1 MLGLSDLRRRL
12 APAFAGRRRWAW
24 LAGSALLVLVLTA
37 PGWLGAIGARVVAS
51 SAAGRLHLPLT
62 IGQGRAGWRGLVL
75 SGVVVGGESGQR
87 PLAVVASVHLPWSA
101 AWGKGRVRITG
112 VKLDLERGGPRDN
125 TRGLE
130 VLAKPPKV
138 AGSGQAGAPR
148 RLLSMELED
157 GSLRF
162 VDTERRLEVEVG
174 TFGLLLVP
182 DDTLTVKAR
191 QVSGKLS
198 VRGGD
203 RDPRFGAGEVGLTSK
218 LHGLRPTGAPVVR
231 VSEGFVQAL
240 RSLALS
246 GIKGTLGPAKGGGPE
261 IAIDLQGSYG
271 GARESLWTATGSIT
285 PPDPPAG
292 RELGGQ
298 VHLRAARF
306 ALSRIAEVLP
316 PQILE
321 PADTTI
327 DAALDVG
334 LQDGRVSLRAG
345 IEVSALSLHHEAIAS
360 EPLFGVDL
368 GLQLDA
374 AITPAER
381 RIEVTLLTGR
391 LRDLVG
397 TVSGSLELPP
407 GVFTFT
413 DGSKLEVLPKLDL
426 RVRVPRIPCARALA
440 SLPGP
445 VVPHLQG
452 FTLQGFFEADL
463 RTRFDFAALDG
474 LELEGKVGID
484 GCKVVKAPEEV
495 DALVGPAP
503 VTQVV
508 EVPRLDAKTPDDKEL
523 LAFAIGPE
531 NPDFVPFER
540 ISPHLINAI
549 MTTEDSGFFKHRGWV
564 TSEFKTALRRNL
576 QGGGFRLGASSI
588 TMQTVKNVL
597 LSREKTLSRKLQ
609 ELFLV
614 WYLEQQLPKERILE
628 LYFNAIEFGPRIY
641 GIGAAARHYFGKEP
655 AELGP
660 LEGAFFSS
668 ILPSPKR
675 RYVQYCHGAL
685 LPAWDKY
692 LRRILLRMRERG
704 RLTEEEHAATLTQT
718 LAFDPTARTTTEKE
732 CLEWIKR
739 ITTKT
744 EPEPPPDGE

>member
-1 MLGLSDLRRRL
+1 MTGLPDLRQRL
-12 APAFAGRRRWAW
+12 ASAFAGRLRWAW
-24 LAGSALLVLVLTA
+24 LAGASLLSLVLSFPLWA
-37 PGWLGAIGARVVAS
+37 GAIGARVVAS
-51 SAAGRLHLPLT
+51 SGARRLHVPVT
-62 IGQGRAGWRGLVL
+62 IGNGRAGWAGLVL
-75 SGVVVGGESGQR
+75 SDVVFGGGSVKR
-87 PLAVVASVHLPWSA
+87 PLAVASTVSVPWA
-101 AWGKGRVRITG
+101 AVWGAGTIRIAG
-112 VKLDLERGGPRDN
+112 VKAHVERGGPGDN
-125 TRGLE
+125 TAGLEAAARSSGASGPTGGTTPRRRPTIEVQDATLRLIDADRGLE
-130 VLAKPPKV
+130 A
-138 AGSGQAGAPR
+138 
-148 RLLSMELED
+148 
-157 GSLRF
+157 
-162 VDTERRLEVEVG
+162 EVG
-174 TFGLLLVP
+174 TLALSLVP
-182 DDTLTVKAR
+182 DDKLAVGAR
-191 QVSGKLS
+191 QVSGKLR

-203 RDPRFGAGEVGLTSK
+203 QDPRFGAREVELTVP
-218 LHGLRPTGAPVVR
+218 LHGLRPGGPPVVR
-231 VSEGFVQAL
+231 VTEGFVQAL

-246 GIKGTLGPAKGGGPE
+246 GIKGTLAPTKPGSAE

-271 GARESLWTATGSIT
+271 GARESLWTARGAIT
-285 PPDPPAG
+285 PPDPIRGNA
-292 RELGGQ
+292 LAGQ

-334 LQDGRVSLRAG
+334 LQEGTISLRGG
-345 IEVSALSLHHEAIAS
+345 IEVSGLSLHHEAIAG
-360 EPLFGVDL
+360 EPIFGLEL
-368 GLQLDA
+368 GLQLEA
-374 AITPAER
+374 TVTPAAR
-381 RIEVTLLTGR
+381 RLEVAMLTGR
-391 LRDLVG
+391 VRDLVG
-397 TVSGSLELPP
+397 IASGSLELPR
-407 GVFTFT
+407 GSFTFK
-413 DGSKLEVLPKLDL
+413 DGSKLGVLPKLDL
-426 RVRVPRIPCARALA
+426 RLRVPRIPCARALE

-452 FTLQGFFEADL
+452 FALQGFLEADL

-484 GCKVVKAPEEV
+484 GCRVVRATEEV
-495 DALVGPAP
+495 DALAGPEP
-503 VTQVV
+503 VLQVV
-508 EVPRLDAKTPDDKEL
+508 EVPRMDARTPDEKEV

-540 ISPHLINAI
+540 ISPHLVNAI

-641 GIGAAARHYFGKEP
+641 GIGAAARHYFGKDA

-704 RLTEEEHAATLTQT
+704 RLTEEEHAATLNQT
-718 LAFDPTARTTTEKE
+718 LAFDVAARTTTEKE
-732 CLEWIKR
+732 CLDWVKR
-739 ITTKT
+739 ITTKS
-744 EPEPPPDGE
+744 EPEPPPEAE